1 MKRVRY
7 QFGSLK
13 LLKGAHE
20 DVWTFRFYENGPD
33 GKRRYR
39 RVRVGTKSQYAT
51 EALALRAIEG
61 LRLSVNTVSYQLQQ
75 VCLRGL
81 VQRFLDEEL
90 SKRFSTRSSYLS
102 ILRRHIKPR
111 WDEISIVKIRSL
123 EVERWLKS
131 LQLAPKTKANIRNL
145 MHLLFECARRWEL
158 IERNPI
164 ELVRQQI
171 RRQTIPKRLCVEE
184 FQKLIGELSEPCR
197 TMAILAACLGLRI
210 GEVLGL
216 QWGDIDLLNGRLT
229 VNRSVYQFHVG
240 PAKTQNSE
248 AALPLAPG
256 IVDVLSNWLSVA
268 PYRTANDWVFASKKG
283 GLLDGDKLRKEILQP
298 AAERAG
304 VGKIGWHSLRHSF
317 ATALDSTG
325 ARMKVAQEL
334 MRHANIATTMD
345 VYTGVLERDK
355 REAVGRVARSFLGR
369 IQ

>member
-1 MKRVRY
+1 MRRVRY

-13 LLKGAHE
+13 LSKGAHE

-39 RVRVGTKSQYAT
+39 RIRVGTKSQYAT
-51 EALALRAIEG
+51 EAQALKAIDG
-61 LRLSVNTVSYQLQQ
+61 LRLSVNTGSYQLQQ
-75 VCLRGL
+75 VCLRGV

-90 SKRFSTRSSYLS
+90 SERYSTRSSYLS
-102 ILRRHIKPR
+102 ILQRHIKPK
-111 WDEISIVKIRSL
+111 WDETSITQIRSL

-158 IERNPI
+158 TDRNPI
-164 ELVRQQI
+164 ELVRQRI
-171 RRQTIPKRLCVEE
+171 RRQQIPKRLSVEE
-184 FQKLIGELSEPCR
+184 FQKLIEELSEPCR

-216 QWGDIDLLNGRLT
+216 QLGDIDLLNGTLT
-229 VNRSVYQFHVG
+229 INRSVYQYHVG

-248 AALPLAPG
+248 AALPLAPE
-256 IVDVLSNWLSVA
+256 IVDVLGNWLSVA
-268 PYRTANDWVFASKKG
+268 PYRTATDWVFASRKG
-283 GLLDGDKLRKEILQP
+283 GLLDGDKLRKEVLQP
-298 AAERAG
+298 AAERSG
-304 VGKIGWHSLRHSF
+304 IGRIGWHSLRHSF
-317 ATALDSTG
+317 ATALDSAG
-325 ARMKVAQEL
+325 ARLKVAQEL

-355 REAVGRVARSFLGR
+355 REAVGRVARSFLGTV
-369 IQ
+369 Q